1 MRSSL
6 APLLLALGAASTWA
20 SGARADYIDHFANR
34 EDIGLLKVPHT
45 GETRVLVIPVLV
57 DDQPYEQGSDGAFL
71 DEIDRFFDPEAEGFA
86 FTPYWVTQSLG
97 RFRPVATVAPPVHF
111 NTCPPLG
118 EYENCDIPRGAGLS
132 GGNLQGA
139 AATLRASLFFLDEI
153 LRCAQEAPVSD
164 RSCTISGC
172 LELTQIDT
180 SGQSQG
186 VPDGFVDGV
195 IVISNAGFPGIALPV
210 QELSE
215 NALMRLLGSTPSF
228 VYGGTT
234 VPSVAIAG
242 HVSPPQ
248 RDVWLSVHEF
258 GHLLGFAD
266 LYDETGQ
273 TTDLPCTV
281 MGGWYYGTPA
291 PLLDPFSR
299 LAIGFAHA
307 IQVSGSGTYE
317 LSPVDTSG
325 TVLKVGTGEE
335 FFAVELRRKI
345 SGVLDEDLQVDA
357 AVVVERVRLAK
368 RPSPERGNYLGTLQ
382 NCVNCEPYNAFLSL
396 EQADGLFQLERGL
409 SRNDEDDLFLAGDEI
424 GPSDDTEPR
433 TATHAVFSTNLTDGT
448 PTGITLRVVAVS
460 AEGATVE
467 IEAPEVADACAELEP
482 YCGGLPCENG
492 ECGRVLPVEEPPPE
506 CEGCCCSSLAG
517 AMPWS
522 LALFGLAIARRRSSA
537 RRACL
542 AKRPLPSVE

>member
-97 RFRPVATVAPPVHF
+97 RFRPVAAVAPPVHF

-153 LRCAQEAPVSD
+153 LRCAQEGPGSD
-164 RSCTISGC
+164 RSCSSGGGVD
-172 LELTQIDT
+172 LTQFDT

-215 NALMRLLGSTPSF
+215 NALMRLLGSMPAF
-228 VYGGTT
+228 IYGGVT

-325 TVLKVGTGEE
+325 TVLKVGSGEE

-396 EQADGLFQLERGL
+396 EQADGLFQHERGL
-409 SRNDEDDLFLAGDEI
+409 SRDDEDDLFLAGDEI